1 MGTANKMQ
9 QPEAPH
15 DRSPYKTKDYLK
27 DARKKTHLL
36 GILFATGAGCSLAA
50 VATYIY
56 FSQSGIDLT
65 DEGFYLNWLEHFY
78 EYPALTTLFAV
89 AYKPIYFLAGKNIT
103 ALRISNILLVLA
115 TGIYIQ
121 LRAIERPSREK
132 KNYLYSRDFTL
143 IAIIMGP
150 TSLLALGSW
159 TTPSY
164 NHLTYIGCALICCS
178 LIPYA
183 DIKNE
188 SHHIPTSLEGIL
200 LSCGLTLAFLGK
212 PSSGLTLMLI
222 VIIFATTRNKSARFK
237 IFTSL
242 GCSLISFA
250 LLASWTTGG
259 ATILIEKIM
268 LGKEW
273 IQVLDGGYNPA
284 SLAVSVIKIILYPL
298 LLIVPLLVGLQLRI
312 VSSWHSIDQ
321 SSRKNILIT
330 GVSLASITIILAFLT
345 FSLST
350 NSLTRL
356 NIFSFSLVVSTAI
369 TVNHSGKWQNLAA
382 HLKSRGIFP
391 YYGAIAIALIPF
403 CYGFGT
409 NTSIWIK
416 ALSASSIYTALT
428 LKMLSS
434 SSSAAIAKRKDGII
448 ACCILSL
455 LLSMPGISR
464 PIVHPYRQDQP
475 KWTYNSLLTISPA
488 NQNIYASE
496 SIYNYV
502 TEAQKLLNKNGFT
515 LGTPIIDMTGQS
527 PTLVYILG
535 GKAVGQAWMIGGY
548 PGSSKLAK
556 RAISQIKKDDLD
568 RAWIIAEEDG
578 PRSLDLSALTENG
591 IDINNK
597 NQYAYAGTVIAPK
610 GAGGNDHKREQSFY
624 RPINS

>member
-1 MGTANKMQ
+1 MQ
-9 QPEAPH
+9 QPEAAH
-15 DRSPYKTKDYLK
+15 DRSSYKMKDYLK
-27 DARKKTHLL
+27 GARGKTPLL
-36 GILFATGAGCSLAA
+36 GILLAAGAACSLAA
-50 VATYIY
+50 VAAYIY

-65 DEGFYLNWLEHFY
+65 DEGFYLNWLEYFN

-89 AYKPIYFLAGKNIT
+89 AYKPIYLLSGKNIQ
-103 ALRISNILLVLA
+103 ALRILNILLVLA
-115 TGIYIQ
+115 AGIYIQ
-121 LRAIERPSREK
+121 LRAVERPRCEK
-132 KNYLYSRDFTL
+132 RNYLYKRDFAL

-164 NHLTYIGCALICCS
+164 NHLTYIGCALICCA

-183 DIKNE
+183 DYKNE
-188 SHHIPTSLEGIL
+188 SHYIPNSLETIL
-200 LSCGLTLAFLGK
+200 LSGGLTLALLGK
-212 PSSGLTLMLI
+212 PSSGLALI
-222 VIIFATTRNKSARFK
+222 LVIIIFAATRSKSARFK
-237 IFTSL
+237 IFTAL

-250 LLASWTTGG
+250 VLTSWTTGG

-273 IQVLDGGYNPA
+273 IQVLDGGYNPTR
-284 SLAVSVIKIILYPL
+284 LAVSIIKIILSPL
-298 LLIVPLLVGLQLRI
+298 LLIAPLLVSLQLRLI
-312 VSSWHSIDQ
+312 SGWHSIDQ
-321 SSRKNILIT
+321 LRRKDIAIT
-330 GVSLASITIILAFLT
+330 GVSLASIAAILSLLT
-345 FSLST
+345 FFLSA
-350 NSLTRL
+350 NGLTRL
-356 NIFSFSLVVSTAI
+356 NIFSLSLVVATAI

-382 HLKSRGIFP
+382 CLKNKGIIP
-391 YYGAIAIALIPF
+391 YYGAITIALIPF

-416 ALSASSIYTALT
+416 ALSTSSIYTALT

-434 SSSAAIAKRKDGII
+434 SSSAVIAKWKDGII

-475 KWTYNSLLTISPA
+475 KWTYKNLLTISPA
-488 NQNIYASE
+488 NQSIYVSE

-502 TEAQKLLNKNGFT
+502 AEAQELLNKNGFT
-515 LGTPIIDMTGQS
+515 LGNPIIDMTGQS
-527 PTLVYILG
+527 PTLVYVLG

-556 RAISQIKKDDLD
+556 KAISQIKKDDLE
-568 RAWIIAEEDG
+568 RAWIITEENG
-578 PRSLDLSALTENG
+578 PRSLALSALTENG
-591 IDINNK
+591 MDINNI
-597 NQYAYAGTVIAPK
+597 NQYAYVGTITAPK

-624 RPINS
+624 RPANS